1 METVGTDCGYCGSA
15 IDLEEDETPRC
26 TDCGVF
32 LCSSCLQECSD
43 CREQYCP
50 DHVWPCPADKSELLC
65 GSCIDYHDCCPIGEH
80 DTVYKVETPGEF
92 LIGLEIEV
100 AGKHDQSYL
109 KSSPLIAGWGHDDSL
124 CLPGAGEYQTQPLG
138 YSPGTIAALVDLVR
152 HVKPVI
158 GDQHEAGGHMHIER
172 SLTGHQS
179 CRGWEIALSGL
190 TGDQARALNMRHAT
204 PGRNYYCK
212 LYEGDHR
219 GKHCAVNGEHER
231 TIELRTFGAW
241 DCSTACK
248 LAPAIKWV
256 HGMWEWFESWPPAGV
271 PDDWLA
277 IDEKVIKNTSSRVA
291 DSVLRGEHADKTTN
305 VHVDYTV

>member
-1 METVGTDCGYCGSA
+1 MLAWSGRIPDPAAWLFSRN
-15 IDLEEDETPRC
+15 D
-26 TDCGVF
+26 
-32 LCSSCLQECSD
+32 SSS
-43 CREQYCP
+43 
-50 DHVWPCPADKSELLC
+50 C
-65 GSCIDYHDCCPIGEH
+65 GSCKTC
-80 DTVYKVETPGEF
+80 ETS
-92 LIGLEIEV
+92 
-100 AGKHDQSYL
+100 DQ
-109 KSSPLIAGWGHDDSL
+109 
-124 CLPGAGEYQTQPLG
+124 
-138 YSPGTIAALVDLVR
+138 R
-152 HVKPVI
+152 
-158 GDQHEAGGHMHIER
+158 EAGGHIHVER

-277 IDEKVIKNTSSRVA
+277 IDEKVRTPPPGSRTVSCEENTLIRPPAFMLFTRSEGLFFHN
-291 DSVLRGEHADKTTN
+291 VLAAG
-305 VHVDYTV
+305 VVV